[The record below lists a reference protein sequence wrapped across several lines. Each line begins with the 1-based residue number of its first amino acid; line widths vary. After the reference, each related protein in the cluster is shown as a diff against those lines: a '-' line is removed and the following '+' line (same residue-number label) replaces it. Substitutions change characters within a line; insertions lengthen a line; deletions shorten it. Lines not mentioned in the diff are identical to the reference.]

1 MSLFQRILLRVSAP
15 LFLTL
20 SGSAIGGLAALFGEF
35 DSPFELPLAG
45 ALAGALIS
53 SARDRIRGTRLI
65 RWLQSDPSAGAPADG
80 GFWGELGY
88 RIEKA
93 LRQHERTAQAE
104 RDRLDYFL
112 AAIDASPNGVMLLDE
127 RGRIRWC
134 NRMAAEHFG
143 LDPVR
148 DRFQPIVNLV
158 RQPEFVAYLQEGDFG
173 QVIRVPARF
182 GRTLSIQARD
192 PGDGLLVLSQDISE
206 RVKTEM
212 LRREFVANVSH
223 ELRTPLT
230 VLSGYVETLATI
242 DMSAEERART
252 VARMAEQAARMQALL
267 GDSLTLA
274 ELEGS
279 TRPAIDLW
287 VPVARLFETCAREAL
302 ALSGGG
308 HRLECETPGAGFE
321 IAGSDHELRSALTNL
336 LSNAVRYT
344 PAGGR
349 IGLSWTTLAQG
360 GGRIEVEDNGPG
372 IAPEHLPRL
381 TERFYRVDQGRSR
394 ESGGTGLG
402 LAIVRQVMQR
412 HGGEVRVE
420 SEVGRGSRFM
430 LVFPASRVRGPG
442 LAAESA
448 RP

>member
-1 MSLFQRILLRVSAP
+1 MSLLQRILLRVSAP

-20 SGSAIGGLAALFGEF
+20 SGTATGGLIALFGGF
-35 DSPFELPLAG
+35 DSALELPLAG
-45 ALAGALIS
+45 ALAGSLIS

-65 RWLQSDPSAGAPADG
+65 RWLQSDPSAAAPTDG

-93 LRQHERTAQAE
+93 LRQHERAAQSQ

-112 AAIDASPNGVMLLDE
+112 AAIDASPAGVLLLDE
-127 RGRIRWC
+127 KGRIRWC

-143 LDPVR
+143 LDPDR

-158 RQPEFVAYLQEGDFG
+158 RQPEFVTYLQEGDFG
-173 QVIRVPARF
+173 QVLRIPARF

-206 RVKTEM
+206 RVRAET

-230 VLSGYVETLATI
+230 VLTGYVETLATI
-242 DMSAEERART
+242 EMTAEQRART
-252 VARMAEQAARMQALL
+252 VQRMAEQASRMQALL

-279 TRPAIDLW
+279 SRPAIDVW
-287 VPVARLFETCAREAL
+287 VPISKLFEVCSQEAL
-302 ALSGGG
+302 AISSGR
-308 HRLECETPGAGFE
+308 HHFQLDPADDFTE
-321 IAGSDHELRSALTNL
+321 IAGSEHELRSALGNL

-344 PAGGR
+344 PAGGSIR
-349 IGLSWTTLAQG
+349 LSWTPLAQG
-360 GGRIEVEDNGPG
+360 GGRIEVGDTGPG
-372 IAPEHLPRL
+372 ISPEHLPRL

-402 LAIVRQVMQR
+402 LAIVKQVMQR
-412 HGGEVRVE
+412 HGGEIQVE
-420 SEVGRGSRFM
+420 SEWGRGSRFM
-430 LVFPASRVRGPG
+430 LVFPASRVREQA
-442 LAAESA
+442 LAAEGA
-448 RP
+448 RT